1 MGYLVDISGHNNFH
15 IKSDQIPRIGELV
28 QFIPESFEGQE
39 GKLAYR
45 VKDVV
50 YTLGGGFASDIPKV
64 ILVSELLKN
73 TKQ

>member
-1 MGYLVDISGHNNFH
+1 MGYLVDISSHNNFY

-45 VKDVV
+45 VRDVV
-50 YTLGGGFASDIPKV
+50 YTLGGGFVSDIPRV
-64 ILVSELLKN
+64 ILVSELL
-73 TKQ
+73 